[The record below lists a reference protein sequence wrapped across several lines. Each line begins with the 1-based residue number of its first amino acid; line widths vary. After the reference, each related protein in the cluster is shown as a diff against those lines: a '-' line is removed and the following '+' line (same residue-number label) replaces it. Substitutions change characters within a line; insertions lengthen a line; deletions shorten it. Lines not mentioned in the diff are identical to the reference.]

1 MAAGTVVFLNGAS
14 SSGKTTLIQVLQKR
28 MEGPVLNAGLD
39 QFLWMLP
46 GRYLDRPLWDD
57 VLGRMT
63 AGGATGHRLI
73 TGMHRAIAALS
84 LAGNPVLADHV
95 LVESAWVVDLAQ
107 TFAGLPAYL
116 VGVTCPLA
124 VLEERERARKDRTL
138 GQARAQFEIVHRH
151 GVYDLV
157 VDTAVL
163 APEEAAG
170 RILAHLQS
178 NPPRAL
184 VGIQAGRPG

>member
-28 MEGPVLNAGLD
+28 MEGPVLHAGLD

-124 VLEERERARKDRTL
+124 VLEERERARNDRTL

-151 GVYDLV
+151 GIYDLV

>member
-124 VLEERERARKDRTL
+124 VLEERERARNDRTL

-151 GVYDLV
+151 GIYDLV

>member
-124 VLEERERARKDRTL
+124 VLEERERARNDRTL